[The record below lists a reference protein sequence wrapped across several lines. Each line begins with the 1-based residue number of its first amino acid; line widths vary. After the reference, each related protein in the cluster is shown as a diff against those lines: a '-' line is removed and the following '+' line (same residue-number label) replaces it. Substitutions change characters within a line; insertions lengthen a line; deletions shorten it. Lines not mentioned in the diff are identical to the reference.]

1 LNLRRFQSHTCFVP
15 ILASTALV
23 ACGADRSTGGDRP
36 CDPGFVTEVVSVQ
49 YGAQAGFGQASMPQV
64 VFGPPHGA
72 GSKEGSL
79 DVVSLG
85 LDGSIVL
92 GFDHGIADGPG
103 ADLIVFENVFFAGG
117 DPDHPF
123 VEPATVSVSDDL
135 SSWTA
140 WPCAPEIAPYD
151 GCAGT
156 HPVFSN
162 PDNEI
167 SPFDVQAAGGDAF
180 DLASIGISRARYLRI
195 QSSSRVPGT
204 SGTSGFDL
212 DAVAVLHPDCR

>member
-1 LNLRRFQSHTCFVP
+1 M
-15 ILASTALV
+15 
-23 ACGADRSTGGDRP
+23 
-36 CDPGFVTEVVSVQ
+36 Q

-64 VFGPPHGA
+64 VLGPPRGA

-85 LDGSIVL
+85 LEGSIVL
-92 GFDHGIADGPG
+92 GFAHGIADGPG

-117 DPDHPF
+117 NPDHPF
-123 VEPATVSVSDDL
+123 VEPARVSVGDDL

-140 WPCAPEIAPYD
+140 WPCDAEVAPYE

-156 HPVFSN
+156 HPVYSN

-167 SPFDVQAAGGDAF
+167 SPFDVQSAGGDAF
-180 DLASIGISRARYLRI
+180 DLAAIGRTSARYLRI
-195 QSSSRVPGT
+195 QSSSKVPGA

-212 DAVAVLHPDCR
+212 DAVAVLHPDCP